1 MDRLFSMD
9 NKFFVFMGHVAD
21 LMILNILF
29 IICSIPIVTI
39 GASATAMYYV
49 TLKMVRNEE
58 SYIARSFFRSFKQN
72 FRQSTIVWVVML
84 LAGILLVADF
94 LILAQMDASYVQFIR
109 YGLLIITLIYG
120 MIMVYIF
127 PLLAKFYNT
136 LKNTVKNSLLM
147 SIRHLPMTLL
157 MLVISFAPMII
168 TLSFVQAFV
177 YGSVIWIIV
186 GFALTAYLNSR
197 FLVKIF
203 DKYIPEEEEEAAQE
217 DAIEEFSAEETIVLE
232 NPEGIF
238 PAPGAAITGDVS
250 KESADEEENPVSEDQ
265 EDTVPETD
273 PAGTEDEKE

>member
-1 MDRLFSMD
+1 MDRIFSMD

-49 TLKMVRNEE
+49 ALKMVRNEE
-58 SYIARSFFRSFKQN
+58 SYIAKSFFRSFKQN

-177 YGSVIWIIV
+177 YGSVIWILV

-203 DKYIPEEEEEAAQE
+203 DKYIPEEEDESAEG
-217 DAIEEFSAEETIVLE
+217 DSLEEFSDEEAQALE

-238 PAPGAAITGDVS
+238 PAPGAAIA
-250 KESADEEENPVSEDQ
+250 ADM
-265 EDTVPETD
+265 PETAEGETSEESETGQDSSAED
-273 PAGTEDEKE
+273 PEEQ